1 MPLREACD
9 LLARSFRATARKHGA
24 GRVGV
29 RKRLR
34 RIALEQSVLT
44 PYRGPIAHRLGVYCQ
59 RHAEKLHC
67 HRRAVRPCGKGQ
79 TAANV

>member
-1 MPLREACD
+1 
-9 LLARSFRATARKHGA
+9 
-24 GRVGV
+24 
-29 RKRLR
+29 
-34 RIALEQSVLT
+34 VLT